1 MLGFMTAPDSEAAS
15 TPWLSAD
22 ERQAWL
28 AVAALMMKL
37 PTALDTQLMQDAG
50 LSFFEYM
57 VMAILSEQDD
67 RTLQMSEIAA
77 GVSASLSR
85 LSHTAKRLEQ
95 QGFLTRARTAGPGR
109 RTVATLTPAGY
120 RKVVEAA
127 PGHVARVRDLVIDA
141 VTPEQLA
148 VLREVGTAVLHRID
162 PGGEASHGHVWPG
175 PW

>member
-1 MLGFMTAPDSEAAS
+1 MTPESADPPV
-15 TPWLSAD
+15 PWLSPD

-37 PTALDTQLMQDAG
+37 PSALDTQLEHDAG

-67 RTLQMSEIAA
+67 HSLQMSEIAA

-109 RTVATLTPAGY
+109 RTIATLTPAGY
-120 RKVVEAA
+120 EKVTQAA
-127 PGHVARVRDLVIDA
+127 PGHVARVRELLIDA
-141 VTPEQLA
+141 VTPEQLIALQA
-148 VLREVGTAVLHRID
+148 VGRAVLHRID
-162 PGGEASHGHVWPG
+162 PDGESAHGKVWPG

>member
-1 MLGFMTAPDSEAAS
+1 MTTPEPDATA
-15 TPWLSAD
+15 WLSPD

-28 AVAALMMKL
+28 AVVALMMKL
-37 PTALDTQLMQDAG
+37 PAALDAQLEQDSG

-67 RTLQMSEIAA
+67 YSLQMSEIAA

-95 QGFLTRARTAGPGR
+95 QGFLTRARAAGPGR
-109 RTVATLTPAGY
+109 RTIATLTPAGV
-120 RKVVEAA
+120 RKVAEAA
-127 PGHVARVRDLVIDA
+127 PGHVSCVRELLIDE
-141 VTPEQLA
+141 VTPEQLVA
-148 VLREVGTAVLHRID
+148 LREVGRAVLHRVD
-162 PGGEASHGHVWPG
+162 PDGETTHGKVWPG